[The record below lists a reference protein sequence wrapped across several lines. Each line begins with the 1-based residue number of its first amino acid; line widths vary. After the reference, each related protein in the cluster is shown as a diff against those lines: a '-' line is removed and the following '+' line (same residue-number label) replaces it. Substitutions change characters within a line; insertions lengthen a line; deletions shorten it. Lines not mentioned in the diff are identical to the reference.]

1 MSENIQSIANG
12 SFVLG
17 QTSATNFVA
26 GPGITIDSPSAGT
39 VRIGNDILTKIGEPT
54 FAGWYDDKYP
64 IYQAAYTATF
74 SLSTTYQMPNII
86 SKTDKPWLSAD
97 RMWVDPSNSY
107 INYGSTAVRLPIT
120 WMLGENR
127 WGSISIVNGGDIT
140 HRGRDTG
147 TTTCTARVNVKW
159 VNLSSNA

>member
-1 MSENIQSIANG
+1 MSENIQSISQG
-12 SFVLG
+12 TFTIG

-26 GPGITIDSPSAGT
+26 GPGIKIDEPSEGV
-39 VRIGNDILTKIGEPT
+39 VRIGNDVETKLEEPT
-54 FAGWYDDKYP
+54 FAGWYDNHYP

-74 SLSTTYQMPNII
+74 TLNTSYQMPNII

-97 RMWVDPSNSY
+97 RMWIDPSNSY
-107 INYGSTAVRLPIT
+107 INYGSTAVRLPST

-147 TTTCTARVNVKW
+147 STTCTARVNVKW
-159 VNLSSNA
+159 VNFGSNA